1 MRLSPLQQWVTEQ
14 TFPIHGGEPRSAARI
29 AADLNLFP
37 RVEFEPE
44 LIAQFGL
51 RVISAD
57 DVQSVLNDAL
67 QALRPIPM
75 PKPLT
80 PENTRRLRLV
90 A

>member
-14 TFPIHGGEPRSAARI
+14 TFPIHGGEPRSPARI

-44 LIAQFGL
+44 LIALFGL